1 MVDYYKGSPMQDVRD
16 YSGGKKK
23 KKKDKPPVYEQGE
36 LFPKASLDKM
46 RSRGPRRA

>member
-23 KKKDKPPVYEQGE
+23 KKKEEKPIYIQGE
-36 LFPKASLDKM
+36 LFKKSSLDKM
-46 RSRGPRRA
+46 RSKGPGPA